1 MVISVLQSSLY
12 YHFTTILQNLDFTKL
27 IQTTEIDFTKIIQTT
42 EIDFSKLIQTT
53 EIDITKASPLQDMS
67 PIFTLF

>member
-27 IQTTEIDFTKIIQTT
+27 IQTT

>member
-27 IQTTEIDFTKIIQTT
+27 IQTKEIDFK
-42 EIDFSKLIQTT
+42 KLIQTT

-67 PIFTLF
+67 PILTLF